1 VRKLTAPQQSLG
13 NLDAE
18 SAARIIVAATDVALV
33 MDADGTIRD
42 VAFGSNDIPLDGDS
56 KWVGQSWSDI
66 VTSESRPKV
75 EALLKD
81 AAEDAA
87 PRWRQ
92 LNHPASGGA
101 DVPILYSAVRTGRR
115 GRVVALGR
123 DLRTMS
129 SLQQSL
135 MDAQRS
141 MEREYSR
148 LRHAETRYRLLFQL
162 ASEAVLIINASTMKV
177 VEANPTAMRLL
188 NDGGKRTAAA
198 RVFPYGFDAD
208 GLRSVQA
215 QIAAL
220 KATGRAEDIVARS
233 ADGQTRHVVSVSL
246 FRHEAEA
253 FCLVRLLPLHGDPR
267 AAVVTPAQ
275 SRLLQVV
282 ERLPDGLVVTDL
294 SGKILTANLAFLDLA
309 QLGSEEQARGELLS
323 RWLGRPGVDL
333 EVLLSNL
340 RQHGSVRLF
349 STEVRGQFGSA
360 TKVEIS
366 AVAVPEGDPPCLG
379 FTVRNASH
387 FGESRSTAELPRT
400 IEHFTELIG
409 RVPLKDLVRDTTDV
423 IERLCIE
430 AALELTNDNRASAA
444 EMLGLS
450 RQSLYVKLRRYGLSD
465 EHEADESAPA
475 DRSP

>member
-1 VRKLTAPQQSLG
+1 MRKLSAPQQSLG

-33 MDADGTIRD
+33 MDSDGTIRD
-42 VAFGSNDIPLDGDS
+42 VAFGSNDLPLDSDS
-56 KWVGQSWSDI
+56 KWVGKSWSEI
-66 VTSESRPKV
+66 VTNESRPKV
-75 EALLKD
+75 EALLRD
-81 AAEDAA
+81 AADDVA

-92 LNHPASGGA
+92 LNHPAPGGA

-115 GRVVALGR
+115 GRLVALGR
-123 DLRTMS
+123 DLRMMS

-162 ASEAVLIINASTMKV
+162 ASEAVLIINAATLKV
-177 VEANPTAMRLL
+177 IEANPVAMRLL
-188 NDGGKRTAAA
+188 NDGNKRAPA
-198 RVFPYGFDAD
+198 RAFPYGFDAE
-208 GLRSVQA
+208 G
-215 QIAAL
+215 L
-220 KATGRAEDIVARS
+220 KAVQSQLTTLKAAGRADDVVVRS
-233 ADGQTRHVVSVSL
+233 ADGQRLVVSVSL

-282 ERLPDGLVVTDL
+282 ERLPDGLVVTDPA
-294 SGKILTANLAFLDLA
+294 GCVLTANLAFLDLA
-309 QLGSEEQARGELLS
+309 QLGAEEQARGELLS

-333 EVLLSNL
+333 EVVLSNL
-340 RQHGSVRLF
+340 KQHGSVKNFL
-349 STEVRGQFGSA
+349 TEVHGQFGS
-360 TKVEIS
+360 TTRVEIS
-366 AVAVPEGDPPCLG
+366 AVSVPDGDPPCLG
-379 FTVRNASH
+379 FIVRNAAPL
-387 FGESRSTAELPRT
+387 GESRGAAELPRS

-465 EHEADESAPA
+465 EQDPAESQAA
-475 DRSP
+475 DRDN

>member
-1 VRKLTAPQQSLG
+1 MTAPQQTLG

-18 SAARIIVAATDVALV
+18 AASRIIVAATDVALV
-33 MDADGTIRD
+33 MDADGVIRD
-42 VAFGSNDIPLDGDS
+42 VAFGSSDVPLDSDG
-56 KWVGQSWSDI
+56 KWVGQSWSDV

-81 AAEDAA
+81 AADDAQ

-92 LNHPASGGA
+92 LNHPTGSGS
-101 DVPILYSAVRTGRR
+101 DIPILYSAVRTGRR

-123 DLRTMS
+123 DLRAVS
-129 SLQQSL
+129 ALQQSL

-162 ASEAVLIINASTMKV
+162 ASEAVLIINAATMKV
-177 VEANPTAMRLL
+177 VEANPMAMRML
-188 NDGGKRTAAA
+188 NEGPKRAGA
-198 RVFPYGFDAD
+198 RTFPYGFDTE
-208 GLRSVQA
+208 GLRTVQN
-215 QIAAL
+215 QLTTL
-220 KATGRAEDIVARS
+220 KATGYADDVVART
-233 ADGQTRHVVSVSL
+233 ADGQQRHVVSVSL

-253 FCLVRLLPLHGDPR
+253 FCLVRLLPLQGDPR
-267 AAVVTPAQ
+267 AALVTPAQ

-282 ERLPDGLVVTDL
+282 ERLPEGLIVTDL
-294 SGKILTANLAFLDLA
+294 GGKILTANLAFLDLA

-340 RQHGSVRLF
+340 RQHGSVRMF
-349 STEVRGQFGSA
+349 STEVRGQFGST

-366 AVAVPEGDPPCLG
+366 AVSVPHGDPPCLG

-387 FGESRSTAELPRT
+387 FGEVRSPTELPRS

-465 EHEADESAPA
+465 EAEAEQSEPA
-475 DRSP
+475 DRA

>member
-1 VRKLTAPQQSLG
+1 VRKLTAPHQTLG

-18 SAARIIVAATDVALV
+18 AAARIIVAATDVALV
-33 MDADGTIRD
+33 LDADGTIRD
-42 VAFGSNDIPLDGDS
+42 VAFGSSEIPLDGDA

-66 VTSESRPKV
+66 VTSDSRPKV

-92 LNHPASGGA
+92 LNHPASDGA

-115 GRVVALGR
+115 GRVIALGR
-123 DLRTMS
+123 DLRAVS

-162 ASEAVLIINASTMKV
+162 ASEAVLIINAATMKV

-188 NDGGKRTAAA
+188 NEGGRRTTAA
-198 RVFPYGFDAD
+198 RTFPYGFDAD
-208 GLRSVQA
+208 GLRSVQTQLA
-215 QIAAL
+215 TL
-220 KATGRAEDIVARS
+220 KATGRSEDVVVRS
-233 ADGQTRHVVSVSL
+233 ADGQARHVVSVSL
-246 FRHEAEA
+246 FRHETEA
-253 FCLVRLLPLHGDPR
+253 FFLVRLLPLHGDPR

-282 ERLPDGLVVTDL
+282 ERLPEGLVVTDPN
-294 SGKILTANLAFLDLA
+294 GKILTANMAFLDLA

-340 RQHGSVRLF
+340 RQHGSVRMF
-349 STEVRGQFGSA
+349 STEVRGQFGS
-360 TKVEIS
+360 TSKVEIS
-366 AVAVPEGDPPCLG
+366 AVSVPEGDPPCLG
-379 FTVRNASH
+379 FTVRNVSH
-387 FGESRSTAELPRT
+387 FGEGRGTAELPRS

-465 EHEADESAPA
+465 EQETDESELA